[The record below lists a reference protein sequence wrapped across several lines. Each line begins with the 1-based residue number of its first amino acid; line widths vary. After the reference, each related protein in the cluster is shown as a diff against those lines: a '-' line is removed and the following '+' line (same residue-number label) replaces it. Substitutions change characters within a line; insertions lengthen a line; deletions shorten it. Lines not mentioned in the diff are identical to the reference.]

1 MQSYGQVFFIM
12 NGFILLHK
20 KMIDWGW
27 YTDNNTKSVFI
38 HLLLLASWKE
48 ETVYGVKLK
57 RGQLITGRKSLSID
71 LNISERS
78 IRTSLE
84 RLKSTSELTIKST
97 NKHSIITICNYDT
110 YQSKKSDNDQENDQ
124 QSDQQTTTLKY
135 INNINNKYN
144 PCLPEEKEGEFEDSS
159 LKESKSESTQS
170 VTPKNQSS
178 TLYNQGGGGGEIID
192 YLNKVAGKK
201 YKKGIQKTNALIN
214 ARLKEGFTID
224 DFKTV
229 IDKKTK
235 DWKGGDFEIY
245 LRPETLFGTKFES
258 YLNEKITK
266 KESFIPQA
274 PRID

>member
-1 MQSYGQVFFIM
+1 M
-12 NGFILLHK
+12 NGFIKLHR
-20 KMIDWGW
+20 KMTEWGW
-27 YTDNNTKSVFI
+27 YTDSNTKSLFI
-38 HLLLLASWKE
+38 HLLLLASWKNKIWM
-48 ETVYGVKLK
+48 GIPIS
-57 RGQLITGRKSLSID
+57 RGQLVTGRKKLALD
-71 LNISERS
+71 LKMGEQSV
-78 IRTSLE
+78 RTSLE
-84 RLKSTSELTIKST
+84 RLKSTNDITIKTT
-97 NKHSIITICNYDT
+97 NKYSIITICNYDS
-110 YQSKKSDNDQENDQ
+110 YQNENDEANQ
-124 QSDQQTTTLKY
+124 LSNQQTTTLKY

-178 TLYNQGGGGGEIID
+178 TLYNQGGGGEIID

-201 YKKGIQKTNALIN
+201 YKKGIQKTNALIK